1 MKKSIRRVALLTAAL
16 MALSGA
22 AALAELSFAGH
33 VVAETTDTVNAP
45 FGGLVDSVDVR
56 AGDTVGIGDPVATLE
71 TTKVYATADGVV
83 GGVFAEPGDDT
94 EGIVERYGA
103 VVYIEPTNRYTVS
116 ATTEKAYNS
125 SETKYVHIGERV
137 YLSCTKDGTHTGTA
151 VVTSIGGSAS
161 SGGDSGD
168 GGGSSGSSGGITS
181 YTLEI
186 TGGEFYM
193 GETVGIFRSRDYDSS
208 SRIGRGTVE
217 QNAAIAVKGSGSVLK
232 MHVSVGDPVERG
244 ELLFETVTGTLD
256 GLYAVDNRIV
266 SNVAGVVASVD
277 AAPGTSV
284 EKGAKLITIDPQF
297 TASAAHSD
305 TYVPITPGTDGAM
318 MLAMANYIIENNLM
332 DVAYMKSSTVSPF
345 LVKEDGT
352 YLRLSDF
359 GVAPTE
365 GPVNPQT
372 GQPTKIDPVMVWDEA
387 TGDKAPLPKAAD
399 PAVEGSFE
407 IEGVT
412 YKTVFQTVKDSIKD
426 YSLAK
431 ASGICGV
438 PESTIEELARIYATE
453 GPVYVMTF
461 QGLGHHANSHHN
473 YKNLAFLA
481 ALTGNAGKPG
491 AAICGNPAPSSMVP
505 YNTKAFMAGKPGPRI
520 CGMYLPEIVANKKFG
535 QDDIDLQVLWIHNGN
550 VLSCES
556 GRQELIEAVKK
567 IDFVVCADVNMND
580 SAQWADIVLPVPHA
594 FEMEDIDPVGSTPF
608 PAYYEKGLEPLY
620 ECKTDVEIM
629 RLLSQKM
636 GMEKIY
642 AKSDQD
648 FLRDVYN
655 TDTNKK
661 AGVSYDDFASGEFVR
676 NPMTKPENLVPTYGP
691 AEGTRLKYYIEKPTP
706 RNSFGQ
712 EIADYEKLPY
722 YEHANEAYLDN
733 PLREKYPLLGCSEHN
748 KYHVHSQLAVTPVIR
763 ELEPE
768 PMIKIN
774 AADAA
779 ARGIKQGD
787 LVRAYNDH
795 GYAVVKALVT
805 EGIMP
810 GVVSIP
816 HGFQATQYVEGHT
829 QDLTNVFMNDFC
841 SNSAFYDF
849 LCEVEKC

>member
-1 MKKSIRRVALLTAAL
+1 MSETKSPHGGLTRRSFLKTTGAVAAATAAVG
-16 MALSGA
+16 SGA
-22 AALAELSFAGH
+22 TLVGLAEAGEAAADEAAQAESTFRSQCRGNCGSRCPLKVTVREGRAVKVTAMEYPGEDAHRRRLCVKGFSQPQRVYDADRLKYPLKRVGERGAGEWERIEWDEALEIIAGKMKTALAEHGGTSLGFWSSYGSYGSLNGAMGGFMSIAYGRFCTATGAVIFGAGADTAQQHVQSTLLGNKGNDFAD
-33 VVAETTDTVNAP
+33 AVNAKTIITW
-45 FGGLVDSVDVR
+45 GGN
-56 AGDTVGIGDPVATLE
+56 P
-71 TTKVYATADGVV
+71 
-83 GGVFAEPGDDT
+83 AE
-94 EGIVERYGA
+94 A
-103 VVYIEPTNRYTVS
+103 
-116 ATTEKAYNS
+116 
-125 SETKYVHIGERV
+125 YVHAWQYVCQAR
-137 YLSCTKDGTHTGTA
+137 
-151 VVTSIGGSAS
+151 
-161 SGGDSGD
+161 
-168 GGGSSGSSGGITS
+168 
-181 YTLEI
+181 
-186 TGGEFYM
+186 
-193 GETVGIFRSRDYDSS
+193 
-208 SRIGRGTVE
+208 
-217 QNAAIAVKGSGSVLK
+217 
-232 MHVSVGDPVERG
+232 
-244 ELLFETVTGTLD
+244 
-256 GLYAVDNRIV
+256 
-266 SNVAGVVASVD
+266 
-277 AAPGTSV
+277 

-305 TYVPITPGTDGAM
+305 TYVAITPGTDGAM
-318 MLAMANYIIENNLM
+318 MLAMANYIIENDLV

-372 GQPTKIDPVMVWDEA
+372 GQPTMIDPVMVWDEA
-387 TGDKAPLPKAAD
+387 AGDKAMLPKAVD
-399 PAVEGSFE
+399 PAIEGSFE
-407 IEGVT
+407 IDGTT
-412 YKTVFQTVKDSIKD
+412 YRTVYQTVKDHIKD
-426 YSLAK
+426 YTVAK

-491 AAICGNPAPSSMVP
+491 AAICGNPAPFSMIP
-505 YNTKAFMAGKPGPRI
+505 YNTKAFMAGMPGPRI

-535 QDDIDLQVLWIHNGN
+535 KDDIDLQVLWIHNGN

-556 GRQELIEAVKK
+556 GRLDLIEAVKK
-567 IDFVVCADVNMND
+567 IDLVVCADVNMND

-629 RLLSQKM
+629 RLLSEKM
-636 GMEKIY
+636 GMGKIY

-655 TDTNKK
+655 TETNKK
-661 AGVSYDDFASGEFVR
+661 AGVSYDDFATGEFVR

-691 AEGTRLKYYIEKPTP
+691 SEGTRLKYYIEKPTP

-712 EIADYEKLPY
+712 EIADFEKLPY

-748 KYHVHSQLAVTPVIR
+748 KYHVHSQLAVTPVVR

-779 ARGIKQGD
+779 ARGIEQGD

-816 HGFQATQYVEGHT
+816 HGFQAAQYVEGHT

-849 LCEVEKC
+849 LCEVEKY